1 MRRRSFLVHLGGSL
15 AATPLLFTLTGCA
28 SDEERAP
35 SRPGGGGGGTGENEP
50 TGFVVRNSDSS
61 HPHEFTMRCA
71 DEGASEMN
79 YVATGSGHTHD
90 VLLTEQ
96 DLIDV
101 FEGRAVTK
109 QTNDTHPH
117 TWLIEMPPAGCTA
130 LPDTDP
136 GGGDP
141 PPDDGGW

>member
-15 AATPLLFTLTGCA
+15 AATPLLFTLTGCTTE
-28 SDEERAP
+28 DERAP
-35 SRPGGGGGGTGENEP
+35 SRPGGGGDGTGDTEP
-50 TGFVVRNSDSS
+50 TGFVIRNSDSS

-71 DEGASEMN
+71 DEGASAMN
-79 YVATGSGHTHD
+79 YVATGSGHTHE

-96 DLIDV
+96 ELIDV

-109 QTNDTHPH
+109 QTNDSHPH
-117 TWLIEMPPAGCTA
+117 TWLIEMPSSGCTE
-130 LPDTDP
+130 LPDTGDEDP
-136 GGGDP
+136 P

>member
-1 MRRRSFLVHLGGSL
+1 MRRRSFLVRLGGM

-28 SDEERAP
+28 ADDPERPP
-35 SRPGGGGGGTGENEP
+35 SRPGGGGDGTGEGDP
-50 TGFVVRNSDSS
+50 TGFIIRNSDSS

-71 DEGASEMN
+71 DEGASAMN

-90 VLLTEQ
+90 VELTEQ

-109 QTNDTHPH
+109 QTNDGHPH
-117 TWLIEMPPAGCTA
+117 TWVIEMPASGCTA
-130 LPDTDP
+130 VPDT
-136 GGGDP
+136 GDEPP